1 MKKLLIILSIASFF
15 AACTNNSEKKSDSTD
30 AQTIISS
37 VDEFVKDANLFLDQE
52 VTVEGLVTHVCKHG
66 GQKLFIAGT
75 EEGVSLRIEVG
86 EGIPE
91 FTIDMEGSNASF
103 TGIVKLMDDEFITAA
118 VAEHEDHH
126 GDEEAVE
133 EEHVE
138 GDQNEH
144 SGDKEAEEGEHDEN
158 YSPTEKTYYLIAT
171 GFKIL

>member
-30 AQTIISS
+30 TQTIILS
-37 VDEFVKDANLFLDQE
+37 VDEFVKDANLYLDQE

-86 EGIPE
+86 EGISE
-91 FTIDMEGSNASF
+91 FMIDMEGSDASF
-103 TGIVKLMDDEFITAA
+103 TGIVKLMDDEFITEAL
-118 VAEHEDHH
+118 AEHEDHH

-138 GDQNEH
+138 GDQNEL
-144 SGDKEAEEGEHDEN
+144 SEAEEGEHDEN
-158 YSPTEKTYYLIAT
+158 YSPTEKTYYLVAT